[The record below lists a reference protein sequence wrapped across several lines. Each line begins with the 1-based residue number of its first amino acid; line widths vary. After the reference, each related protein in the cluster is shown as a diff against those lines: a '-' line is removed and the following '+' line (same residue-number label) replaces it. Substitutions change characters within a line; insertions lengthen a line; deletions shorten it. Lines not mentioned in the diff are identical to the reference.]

1 MREENN
7 NLNKP
12 SVEEQNNTPVV
23 NTADK
28 ETSSVINVEEV
39 NIKETQEI
47 IDNTPQT
54 QNSNIPSSQPIIIE
68 DKQQNNTVTTNTPQI
83 KDDVVSNMNSSTT
96 IPVQSQVSNSQTSDF
111 DDIKETKNK
120 SPLIALLA
128 VFVLLVAAV
137 IGFYFLYLTPNKIFS
152 KTIDKL
158 SNYSAKGLDVAS
170 EFTNKKFKTI
180 TSNISLDYNIKS
192 EDQTIKSNINAKS
205 GFDKEKK
212 IIYTQIDGKNAESTQ
227 FTLSMLIDKTNK
239 LYLSTDKK
247 FDKGFYYELS
257 SDDAM
262 FDVDSISFDKL
273 GPSMNSITYIVNK
286 SFEAFKNS
294 YDTNRFKKTIEL
306 KTINGKKVLTI
317 KLTDSISKNDE
328 AVIGNKMID
337 IFVGDDKFLES
348 IVNLYGNLMPGLSVE
363 TPEKDDIKSML
374 KEHKV
379 DVKAI
384 DDNDKTNLTLNYS
397 MTGELVYAEISKG
410 DEKTYLEK
418 KDGIYTVTQKSL
430 GYDGHEDTVKYIYD
444 SSKKTFTVKYA
455 EGEFTISCKSADVS
469 DKEYKYDFTMNM
481 TSKDLKFDFD
491 LTSTVK
497 FDANLEEFDVSK
509 CKNSESLT
517 EEEISEYQEAFLGI
531 MPISLPNVI
540 QPMDNA
546 NVNSFVLQIKMII
559 SSAQNKITEENING
573 NVTYSNIPT
582 CKSNGVAVDNEYF
595 SDVSYSI
602 TLNKNGKVVSF
613 NASNG
618 KYSYSKTN
626 IQDSFDIDS
635 DDIVKGSSYIEAKC
649 TK

>member
-180 TSNISLDYNIKS
+180 TSNIYLDYNIKS

-227 FTLSMLIDKTNK
+227 FTLSMLINKTNK

-540 QPMDNA
+540 QSMDNA

-626 IQDSFDIDS
+626 MQDSFDIDS

>member
-618 KYSYSKTN
+618 KYRYSKTN

>member
-170 EFTNKKFKTI
+170 EITNKKFKTI

-257 SDDAM
+257 SDAAM

-273 GPSMNSITYIVNK
+273 GPSMNNITYIVNK

-317 KLTDSISKNDE
+317 KLTDSISKKDE

-348 IVNLYGNLMPGLSVE
+348 MVNLYGNLMPGLSVE

-374 KEHKV
+374 KEHKE
-379 DVKAI
+379 DVKTI
-384 DDNDKTNLTLNYS
+384 DDSDKTNLTLNYS

-418 KDGIYTVTQKSL
+418 RDGIYTVTQKSL

-517 EEEISEYQEAFLGI
+517 EEEISQYQEAFLGI

-546 NVNSFVLQIKMII
+546 NVNLFVLQIKMII

-582 CKSNGVAVDNEYF
+582 CKSNGVAVDSEYF
-595 SDVSYSI
+595 SDVNYSI

-635 DDIVKGSSYIEAKC
+635 DDIVKESSYIEAKC

>member
-491 LTSTVK
+491 LISTVK

-540 QPMDNA
+540 QSMDNA

-626 IQDSFDIDS
+626 IQDSFNIDS

>member
-54 QNSNIPSSQPIIIE
+54 QNSNIPSLQPIIIE

>member
-180 TSNISLDYNIKS
+180 TLNISLDYNIKS

-497 FDANLEEFDVSK
+497 FDANLEVFDVSK

>member
-170 EFTNKKFKTI
+170 EITNKKFKTI

>member
-1 MREENN
+1 MKEENN

-12 SVEEQNNTPVV
+12 SVEEQNNIPVV
-23 NTADK
+23 NTADN
-28 ETSSVINVEEV
+28 ETSNVINVEEV

-47 IDNTPQT
+47 IGNAPQT
-54 QNSNIPSSQPIIIE
+54 QNSNISSQPIIIE
-68 DKQQNNTVTTNTPQI
+68 DKQQNNTVTTNTTQI
-83 KDDVVSNMNSSTT
+83 KDDVVSSMNSSTN
-96 IPVQSQVSNSQTSDF
+96 IPVQPQASNSQTSDF

-137 IGFYFLYLTPNKIFS
+137 IGFYFIYLTPNKIFS

-170 EFTNKKFKTI
+170 KIVNKKFKTI
-180 TSNISLDYNIKS
+180 TSNISLDYNIKG
-192 EDQTIKSNINAKS
+192 EGQTIISNINAKS

-247 FDKGFYYELS
+247 FDKGFYYKLS

-262 FDVDSISFDKL
+262 FSVDSISFDKL
-273 GPSMNSITYIVNK
+273 GSAMNSITYIDNK
-286 SFEAFKNS
+286 LFEAFKNS
-294 YDTNRFKKTIEL
+294 YDTNRFKKSIEL
-306 KTINGKKVLTI
+306 KTINGKKVLTT
-317 KLTDSISKNDE
+317 KLTDSISKKDE

-348 IVNLYGNLMPGLSVE
+348 IVNLYGSLMSGLSVE
-363 TPEKDDIKSML
+363 APEKDDIKSML
-374 KEHKV
+374 EEYKKDIET
-379 DVKAI
+379 I
-384 DDNDKTNLTLNYS
+384 DDSDKTNLALNYS
-397 MTGELVYAEISKG
+397 MTGELVYAEISKD
-410 DEKTYLEK
+410 DEKTYLEQR
-418 KDGIYTVTQKSL
+418 DGIYTVTQKSL

-455 EGEFTISCKSADVS
+455 EGEFTISCKSVDVS
-469 DKEYKYDFTMNM
+469 DTEYKYDFKMNM
-481 TSKDLKFDFD
+481 TSEDLKFDFD
-491 LTSTVK
+491 LTSTIK
-497 FDANLEEFDVSK
+497 FDANLEKFDVSK
-509 CKNSESLT
+509 CKDSESLT
-517 EEEISEYQEAFLGI
+517 EEEMAEYQEAFLGI
-531 MPISLPNVI
+531 MPISLPSVT
-540 QPMDNA
+540 QTMDNA
-546 NVNSFVLQIKMII
+546 NVNSFATQIKMII

-582 CKSNGVAVDNEYF
+582 CKSNGVAVDNKYF

-626 IQDSFDIDS
+626 IQDSYDIDS
-635 DDIVKGSSYIEAKC
+635 DDIVNGSSYIEAKC

>member
-170 EFTNKKFKTI
+170 EITNKKFKTI

-257 SDDAM
+257 SDAAM

-273 GPSMNSITYIVNK
+273 GPSMNNITYIVNK

-317 KLTDSISKNDE
+317 KLTDSISKKDE

-348 IVNLYGNLMPGLSVE
+348 MVNLYGNLMPGLSVE

-374 KEHKV
+374 KEHKE
-379 DVKAI
+379 DVKTI
-384 DDNDKTNLTLNYS
+384 DDSDKTNLTLNYS

-418 KDGIYTVTQKSL
+418 RDGIYTVTQKSL

-517 EEEISEYQEAFLGI
+517 EEEISQYQEAFLGI

-546 NVNSFVLQIKMII
+546 NVNLFVLQIKMII

-582 CKSNGVAVDNEYF
+582 CKSNGVAVDSEYF
-595 SDVSYSI
+595 SDVNYSI

>member
-286 SFEAFKNS
+286 SFETFKNS

>member
-337 IFVGDDKFLES
+337 IFVGDDIFLES